1 MNSKWLFQ
9 NYRKSTGE
17 LRLLEEEL
25 ASIQGDCI
33 PAILPQA
40 SNNLLGTEAQVLCS
54 TDQNGIIKEGL
65 NTASRKEMLIA
76 RINECR
82 RHELLYESV
91 LLILTD
97 SEKWIVETHFVA
109 GRTIAETLTLLPK
122 EMLITSRS
130 SLIRRINKLLRKA
143 DAFLSSH
150 LDDYGEGE
158 KYYEAITINDIGRNH

>member
-9 NYRKSTGE
+9 NHRKNTGE

-25 ASIQGDCI
+25 TSILDDSM
-33 PAILPQA
+33 PVVFPHTPDILLSKRPQVPSLA
-40 SNNLLGTEAQVLCS
+40 G
-54 TDQNGIIKEGL
+54 QNSIIKIGQSAAL
-65 NTASRKEMLIA
+65 RKEILLEKI
-76 RINECR
+76 RECR
-82 RHELLYESV
+82 RNELLYECI

-130 SLIRRINKLLRKA
+130 SLIRRINKLLKKA

-150 LDDYGEGE
+150 L
-158 KYYEAITINDIGRNH
+158 

>member
-9 NYRKSTGE
+9 NHRKNMGE

-25 ASIQGDCI
+25 TSIRDDCI
-33 PAILPQA
+33 PAIFAHA
-40 SNNLLGTEAQVLCS
+40 SNNLLGAETQVLCS
-54 TDQNGIIKEGL
+54 AGQNGIIKAGQSA
-65 NTASRKEMLIA
+65 ASRREMLLE
-76 RINECR
+76 RVSECR
-82 RHELLYESV
+82 RNQLLYESV

-97 SEKWIVETHFVA
+97 SEKWIVETHFIA

-150 LDDYGEGE
+150 LDDNGEGE
-158 KYYEAITINDIGRNH
+158 KVLCGNQDQRY